1 MYSECA
7 DDDDDDAC
15 DTTVRRR
22 RLPSHWWPLLRSPKK
37 SIVLLSVDAENDD
50 DDDDDDEQESRDG
63 HDAQWPRVPPSS
75 PPPTRTRTTTTVP
88 SRCTLLASWSRVEVL
103 SLKSFDVLM
112 EPKKG
117 IYLFSLSEEC
127 FQILIPK
134 SIIGL
139 FKDSKSVF
147 FQKKKRWV
155 LWKRLLY
162 TKARFFSFSI
172 KRATTK
178 KKVVS
183 ATGSGSVY
191 IVVFKRRFLD
201 VLTLLVEKAR
211 RSFF

>member
-1 MYSECA
+1 MTTTTTPATRPCA
-7 DDDDDDAC
+7 AVVC
-15 DTTVRRR
+15 RRTGGLFSAR
-22 RLPSHWWPLLRSPKK
+22 QK
-37 SIVLLSVDAENDD
+37 SVLLSVDAENDD
-50 DDDDDDEQESRDG
+50 DDDEQESCDG

-75 PPPTRTRTTTTVP
+75 PPPPRTTTTTVP
-88 SRCTLLASWSRVEVL
+88 SRCTLLAWSRVEVL

-112 EPKKG
+112 EPRVG
-117 IYLFSLSEEC
+117 IYLFSLSGVLPNTDTLNESLDCLRTQKDRGFFCVCVFPKEEDGFC
-127 FQILIPK
+127 GNDFCTQ
-134 SIIGL
+134 S
-139 FKDSKSVF
+139 
-147 FQKKKRWV
+147 
-155 LWKRLLY
+155 
-162 TKARFFSFSI
+162 ARFFSFSI